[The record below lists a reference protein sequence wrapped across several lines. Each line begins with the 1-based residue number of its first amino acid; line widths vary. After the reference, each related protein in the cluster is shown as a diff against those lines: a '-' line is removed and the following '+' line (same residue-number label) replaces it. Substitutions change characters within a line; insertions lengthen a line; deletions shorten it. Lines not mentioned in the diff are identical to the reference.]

1 MTMRRRMKEDNR
13 GIALISVMIC
23 VMLSFLLSA
32 TIMRVS
38 LLSYLQK
45 GIAKQATTTFYE
57 NETFVDDIKL
67 GVQQKVAMAFANS
80 SSTSQA
86 SFLTNFKTALLAAGS
101 GGTEKAQ
108 LESALASFISNSDTL
123 KVVSVTVEGEG
134 GVLFKPEG
142 EGEYVIKNVKIEY
155 TDNTKDGYVSKI
167 KTDIRIKSPFYIT
180 TTESE
185 GSNYSIVASNGAMI
199 SDGQG
204 DNRNQW
210 GSLRQNGNAYIGYD
224 KSTVNV
230 VTPAGGG
237 APYIESATALDIK
250 QHMAY
255 WLTGERV
262 IINGD
267 IKISGGSDFIFTGKS
282 LEVRGTI
289 YIANDKSHLILSS
302 SNTKVTC
309 KDIVIGSTSVGSSY
323 SPASTTSIT
332 GLPVDFTDQASPRTT
347 WSNVPSLVALY
358 TGTTGQN
365 GTTKGTT
372 LGATKVTKNPNARP
386 VPNVDASGNPLT
398 TAAALGGSGE
408 QYDYEYWK
416 IIDVAVLKQWTNP
429 NSWKEPKLYASN
441 YTETS
446 EGKYTNISGP
456 DACSQHEDPTVEGKK
471 FRVNVGQYTQSLH
484 DGEVHVMFKTNDGPM
499 MFDQLNTSQP
509 MAGVFIAS
517 GQVVLRKAGQLT
529 EIKSIV
535 EWYGNDLEKAK
546 RALGFVGSGCM
557 VDNGNYARYCINNL
571 FRGGIKALL
580 KDSSGG
586 GGVTVSHD
594 ETKNKSVEVVS
605 FENWEK
611 Y

>member
-86 SFLTNFKTALLAAGS
+86 SFLTNFKNALLAAGS
-101 GGTEKAQ
+101 GSTEKAQ
-108 LESALASFISNSDTL
+108 LESALASFISNSDAL

-180 TTESE
+180 TTEPG

-199 SDGQG
+199 ADGQG
-204 DNRNQW
+204 SNRNQW
-210 GSLRQNGNAYIGYD
+210 GSLRQNGNAYVGYNR
-224 KSTVNV
+224 STTTV
-230 VTPAGGG
+230 VKPQGGS
-237 APYIESATALDIK
+237 PYIASATALDIK
-250 QHMAY
+250 QYMSY
-255 WLTGERV
+255 WLTGDRV

-267 IKISGGSDFIFTGKS
+267 IYISNHSNFIFTGKY

-289 YIANDKSHLILSS
+289 YIDNNNSHLILSTN
-302 SNTKVTC
+302 NTKVSC
-309 KDIVIGSTSVGSSY
+309 KDIKINGTSVGSSY
-323 SPASTTSIT
+323 SPSSSTFIT
-332 GLPVDFTDQASPRTT
+332 GLPIDFSGQDQGRTT
-347 WSNVPSLVALY
+347 WDAVPSNIALY
-358 TGTTGQN
+358 TGNSTGKTGRTQ
-365 GTTKGTT
+365 GTT
-372 LGATKVTKNPNARP
+372 LGATKVVKNADAKP
-386 VPNVDASGNPLT
+386 VPNVDASGNPVT
-398 TAAALGGSGE
+398 TESALGGSGE

-416 IIDVAVLKQWTNP
+416 IIDVAALKNWTSP
-429 NSWKEPKLYASN
+429 NSNKEPKFYASV

-446 EGKYTNISGP
+446 AGKYTSLNKP
-456 DACSQHEDPTVEGKK
+456 DANSQHEDPTIEGQKL
-471 FRVNVGQYTQSLH
+471 RVNVGTDTQKLH
-484 DGEVHVMFKTNDGPM
+484 DGEVHVMFKTNFGDM
-499 MFDQLNTSQP
+499 DFDQLNTSNP
-509 MAGVFIAS
+509 MAGVFIAT
-517 GQVVLRKAGQLT
+517 GQVLLKKAGPLT

-535 EWYGNDLEKAK
+535 EWYGNDLAKAK
-546 RALGFVGSGCM
+546 RAVGFVGSGVM
-557 VDNGNYARYCINNL
+557 VDNGDYARYCINNL
-571 FRGGIKALL
+571 FRGGIKSLL
-580 KDSSGG
+580 SDSASTGET
-586 GGVTVSHD
+586 TVSHD
-594 ETKNKSVEVVS
+594 EVKNKSVEVVS